1 MSWYEGVNEAVDD
14 FVQRLVI
21 SLYIIA
27 VVIYLAEFAYIHSYI
42 SAYRLSAPVLHILST
57 NSGSNIE
64 MPVDFRGVVEIVR
77 VLMAVFSSLT
87 ECASIIYVMVKAA
100 KDPGW
105 GIGYSITLPLLNTLA
120 TLVLALLV
128 YSQLYSFASD
138 ILPSLLEIVDPSADV
153 LAALSGLMV
162 GIIIGGL
169 GGYYLRNIAAVRI

>member
-21 SLYIIA
+21 LLYIMA
-27 VVIYLAEFAYIHSYI
+27 VVFYLAAFAYIHSYI
-42 SAYRLSAPVLHILST
+42 LAYRLSAPVLYILST
-57 NSGSNIE
+57 NSESNIE

-87 ECASIIYVMVKAA
+87 ECASIIYVMVKTV

-105 GIGYSITLPLLNTLA
+105 GIGYSVTLLVLSTLA
-120 TLVLALLV
+120 TLVLALLA

-138 ILPSLLEIVDPSADV
+138 ILPSLSEIIDPSTDV
-153 LAALSGLMV
+153 LTALFGSMV
-162 GIIIGGL
+162 GIIIGVL
-169 GGYYLRNIAAVRI
+169 SGYYLLR